1 MRGVLGRLRRGYV
14 ARTWPR
20 WMNAAVEF
28 RVSTC
33 LGLMIS
39 ARARSDRRVATLNPP
54 ILSCRG
60 SAARSAVAHSKIV
73 LQMPESLECC
83 AVPFRQ
89 AGLGFIG
96 CLEEIEENIVR

>member
-1 MRGVLGRLRRGYV
+1 MCDIARMSQDDFLKYV
-14 ARTWPR
+14 SQQVQRYR
-20 WMNAAVEF
+20 KEYSLSEGKFYFAAVQQ
-28 RVSTC
+28 
-33 LGLMIS
+33 L
-39 ARARSDRRVATLNPP
+39 
-54 ILSCRG
+54 
-60 SAARSAVAHSKIV
+60 RSAVAHSKIV